1 MLMNPLYESKDVAP
15 ISRRRFLWRLV
26 THAGA
31 ALGLIAVSLLAG
43 MLGYRHLASMS
54 WIDAFLNASMLL
66 AGMGPVATDG
76 LSDAGK
82 LFAGVYA
89 LYSGLVLIAVIGI
102 MLAPVVHRLLHRFHW
117 ETPDDDTGPN

>member
-1 MLMNPLYESKDVAP
+1 MNPLYESKDVAP

-43 MLGYRHLASMS
+43 MLGYRLLVGMA

-82 LFAGVYA
+82 LFAGLYA
-89 LYSGLVLIAVIGI
+89 LYSGLVLIAIIGI

-117 ETPDDDTGPN
+117 ETPDDTGSN